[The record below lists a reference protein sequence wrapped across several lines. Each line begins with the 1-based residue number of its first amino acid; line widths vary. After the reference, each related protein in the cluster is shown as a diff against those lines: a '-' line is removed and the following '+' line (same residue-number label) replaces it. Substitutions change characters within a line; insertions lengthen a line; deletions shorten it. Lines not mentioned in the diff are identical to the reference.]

1 MAAADL
7 GGGSDEGGCAFPGA
21 EDDEEEETLPKP
33 ELEDCSR
40 VLTTSRGHVITAPVV
55 PATLNEGEERVM
67 HYYQGTNHCCG

>member
-7 GGGSDEGGCAFPGA
+7 GGGSDEGGCAFPDA
-21 EDDEEEETLPKP
+21 EDEDDEEEEETLPKP

-55 PATLNEGEERVM
+55 PATLNDGEGKDKV
-67 HYYQGTNHCCG
+67 